1 MKNKRGSHVGV
12 MLSFVVF
19 ITFLIFLYIIIQPV
33 IVTQKDKQP
42 VLEALEIKIIERV
55 SINLDTITI
64 SGLSVIGGCIEL
76 QDTSSWISSSNLSI
90 KDQFNTDLQYQK
102 GSNFLI
108 INSNK
113 DFFKIYASDEFIN
126 KSQLITTVCQ
136 PFLID
141 EYSIGLIKTDK
152 ILYENLTVNL
162 TNEYQND
169 YESLKNV
176 LNVPKGSEFSFK
188 FITQEGI
195 VIGPS
200 EKEVSTSIYS
210 KRTTIKYIDDG
221 GNILLGTLNT
231 KVW

>member
-33 IVTQKDKQP
+33 IVTQKDKRP

-55 SINLDTITI
+55 SINLETMTI
-64 SGLSVIGGCIEL
+64 SNLSVTGSCIEL
-76 QDTSSWISSSNLSI
+76 RDTSSWMSSSNISI

-113 DFFKIYASDEFIN
+113 DFFKIYASDEFID
-126 KSQLITTVCQ
+126 KSQTISGCQ
-136 PFLID
+136 QFLSG

-152 ILYENLTVNL
+152 ILYENLTMNL

-169 YESLKNV
+169 YESLKNI

-188 FITQEGI
+188 FITQKGI

-210 KRTTIKYIDDG
+210 KRTTIKYIDDN
-221 GNILLGTLNT
+221 GNILLGTLNI